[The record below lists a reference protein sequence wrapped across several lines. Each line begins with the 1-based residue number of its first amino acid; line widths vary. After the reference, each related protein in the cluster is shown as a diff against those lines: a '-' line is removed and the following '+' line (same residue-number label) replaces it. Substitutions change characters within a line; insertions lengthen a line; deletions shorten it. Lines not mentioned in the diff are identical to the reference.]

1 MSWILWVCGWG
12 VCQQVYAKCLRGS
25 VFDGLD
31 MDLVG
36 YSLGLIQSDDAKQ
49 ILSGIRVLKAL
60 AYHENRITRNDTFR
74 RIGITSGWVSSYA
87 QILW

>member
-1 MSWILWVCGWG
+1 M
-12 VCQQVYAKCLRGS
+12 
-25 VFDGLD
+25 FDGLD

-49 ILSGIRVLKAL
+49 VLSGIQVLKAL
-60 AYHENRITRNDTFR
+60 AYHENYTTRNDTFR

-87 QILW
+87 QIL

>member
-1 MSWILWVCGWG
+1 M
-12 VCQQVYAKCLRGS
+12 
-25 VFDGLD
+25 FDGLD

-49 ILSGIRVLKAL
+49 VLSGIRVLKVL

-74 RIGITSGWVSSYA
+74 RIAITLGWVSSYA
-87 QILW
+87 QIL